1 MNTIRPADIFDIIS
15 ARNAAEPQTGKHPRK
30 MWCIVKGN
38 GLGLASPRIYPYHK
52 ARRIAARARTMF
64 GLDVYAVP
72 FGHVA

>member
-1 MNTIRPADIFDIIS
+1 MNTSRPADIFDTIS
-15 ARNAAEPQTGKHPRK
+15 ARPEPQPAKHPRK

-64 GLDVYAVP
+64 GLDVYAAP